1 MVISIPEE
9 VYTMKAKRSIIKLNA
24 KAYKKASRKL
34 KKEILDD
41 LEKAL
46 HLHRKYI
53 ITLLNN
59 TGKVYYTPSGIK
71 LVGDPTIT
79 YLHKRGRKKKYTQKI
94 VPYLKAIWVLSH
106 YRSSIHLKAFIENN
120 QPWLLAG
127 IKKSDLEGFAKEE
140 RMDLAPLVDIP
151 AHIKEQLLNISA
163 STIERLLKPIKDQYK
178 LKHRYRPHPHASVL
192 KKKIPVEPH
201 YNKPTGRVGY
211 MESDTVYFSGGRSD
225 KGFCLGYVEAEWET
239 DWTESRALRN
249 RAHSW
254 VECAMQDI
262 DRVVPFVVHTRHP
275 DSGSEIINLAI
286 MAYCEARGIRLVR
299 SRPYHKNDNPVVESR
314 NFTLIR
320 SYVGYRRYD
329 TDAEF
334 RILEELLPLISQLHN
349 YFIPTMK
356 LLRRERVGGKVHRV
370 YEIDTPY
377 NRVMRSPD
385 VSEEKKAELRERK
398 AGLSYLKLLQR
409 IHYLQRKLDQA
420 YQNKY
425 NPIPKDDEE
434 EDE

>member
-1 MVISIPEE
+1 
-9 VYTMKAKRSIIKLNA
+9 
-24 KAYKKASRKL
+24 
-34 KKEILDD
+34 
-41 LEKAL
+41 
-46 HLHRKYI
+46 
-53 ITLLNN
+53 
-59 TGKVYYTPSGIK
+59 
-71 LVGDPTIT
+71 
-79 YLHKRGRKKKYTQKI
+79 
-94 VPYLKAIWVLSH
+94 
-106 YRSSIHLKAFIENN
+106 
-120 QPWLLAG
+120 
-127 IKKSDLEGFAKEE
+127 
-140 RMDLAPLVDIP
+140 MDLAPLVDIP
-151 AHIKEQLLNISA
+151 ACIKEQLLNISA

-201 YNKPTGRVGY
+201 YSKPTGRVGY

-254 VECAMQDI
+254 VERAMRDI